1 MEQRF
6 GWYRLQRKV
15 GSVETMTP
23 EAWRAFFYWTLF
35 PHSGF
40 LFGPVCYVIVGF
52 GPAGVDGAAVR
63 VRSQG
68 NGLCCRPEPGD
79 RIPVG
84 REPSLAA
91 AGARGRSGPPA
102 GCL

>member
-23 EAWRAFFYWTLF
+23 EAWRAFFNWTLF

-40 LFGPVCYVIVGF
+40 LFGPVCYVI
-52 GPAGVDGAAVR
+52 GVITTQSPHD
-63 VRSQG
+63 
-68 NGLCCRPEPGD
+68 P
-79 RIPVG
+79 
-84 REPSLAA
+84 
-91 AGARGRSGPPA
+91 
-102 GCL
+102 